1 MRGREQDRGETETES
16 VLEAEHCREREMA
29 SENKIDCYRK
39 TCGVNVR
46 LISEVI
52 KNVANEVVPTICS
65 FSLLLYKQHLDPMTS
80 HKLLIIAMLSL
91 SMYQK

>member
-1 MRGREQDRGETETES
+1 VREREQDSRETKTES
-16 VLEAEHCREREMA
+16 VLEADHCGEREMA
-29 SENKIDCYRK
+29 SENKIDHERK

-52 KNVANEVVPTICS
+52 KNVANDVVPTICS
-65 FSLLLYKQHLDPMTS
+65 FSLLLYKRHLDPMTS
-80 HKLLIIAMLSL
+80 RKLLIIAMLSL